1 MQKDHELQIP
11 HLLRTPSTLLRT
23 VHYVEEHIMTN
34 YSPSSS
40 SSSSSSED
48 LLVYLFVWDRYRMIA
63 KDFTLQISERS
74 QPSPTWVEC
83 HERMV
88 CLPDLT

>member
-1 MQKDHELQIP
+1 
-11 HLLRTPSTLLRT
+11 
-23 VHYVEEHIMTN
+23 MTD
-34 YSPSSS
+34 YSP

-48 LLVYLFVWDRYRMIA
+48 LLSYLFIWDRYRMIA
-63 KDFTLQISERS
+63 KDFTLQICEHS

-88 CLPDLT
+88 T

>member
-1 MQKDHELQIP
+1 LQIP

-23 VHYVEEHIMTN
+23 VHYVEEHIMTD
-34 YSPSSS
+34 YSP
-40 SSSSSSED
+40 SSSSSED
-48 LLVYLFVWDRYRMIA
+48 LLSYLFIWDRYRMIA
-63 KDFTLQISERS
+63 KDFTLQICEHS

-88 CLPDLT
+88 T